1 MHHPV
6 GPEPGL
12 AFVRVI
18 APGRELSLTRVRPES
33 FVLRD
38 GDRELGPVNADLHP
52 FLIDLD
58 GEQIVFAGPQHAF
71 TVIVGPEDEHPY
83 PVKNGAWVSHP
94 RPFEGGMQVTGI
106 WQDKD
111 GRELFRL
118 ESPPLDRERLD
129 PLFGP
134 GWTGYAPLPS

>member
-1 MHHPV
+1 
-6 GPEPGL
+6 
-12 AFVRVI
+12 
-18 APGRELSLTRVRPES
+18 
-33 FVLRD
+33 
-38 GDRELGPVNADLHP
+38 
-52 FLIDLD
+52 
-58 GEQIVFAGPQHAF
+58 
-71 TVIVGPEDEHPY
+71 VIVGPEDEHPY

-118 ESPPLDRERLD
+118 ESPPLDRERLN